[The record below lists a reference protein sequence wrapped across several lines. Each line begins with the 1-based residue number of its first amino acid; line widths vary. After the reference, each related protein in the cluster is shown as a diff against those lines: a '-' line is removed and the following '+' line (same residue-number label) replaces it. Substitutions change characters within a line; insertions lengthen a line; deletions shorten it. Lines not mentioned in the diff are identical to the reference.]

1 MIASKSSDRQTL
13 MLPVQRHKTLHEQT
27 YQMLRA
33 SILAGELAPG
43 GRLVETQ
50 LAEQLN
56 ISRTP
61 IREALRQLQ
70 QEELIEVDA
79 SGSLCVAT
87 FTATDAIE
95 LYDCRIALEQLSIAG
110 ACQNITPL
118 QLEELKQC
126 VETAKVLK
134 SSQTDSAALLQLDY
148 RFHRLIA
155 EGSGNR
161 WLVSLLDRLFDKMA
175 LMRAQTTR
183 HNPEV
188 LNIYD
193 EHQIIYE
200 AIAQHDLEI
209 ATKAIVQH
217 LNASKLRV
225 AREMQPL

>member
-1 MIASKSSDRQTL
+1 
-13 MLPVQRHKTLHEQT
+13 
-27 YQMLRA
+27 MLRA

-110 ACQNITPL
+110 ACKNITPL

-134 SSQTDSAALLQLDY
+134 SSQTASQTDSAALLQLDC

-161 WLVSLLDRLFDKMA
+161 WLVSLLDRLFDKMV